1 MFEEG
6 AVLRDTAIAFT
17 VVSPL
22 FVAVRFA
29 CRLSNRGLGW
39 DDWTLVPGL
48 VRPDAPIANPYR
60 TSVHTVI
67 RSLVLS

>member
-6 AVLRDTAIAFT
+6 AVLRDAAIAFT

-22 FVAVRFA
+22 FVAIRFA
-29 CRLSNRGLGW
+29 CRLANRGLGW

-48 VRPDAPIANPYR
+48 VRPDTPIVR
-60 TSVHTVI
+60 C
-67 RSLVLS
+67 